1 VTALVEQ
8 VVAHRVV
15 LPLARPY
22 ELSFGTLR
30 HFDLC
35 LVRVRVDGREG
46 LGDCVALP
54 GYSAESA
61 DSVWA
66 RLGALAPPLVG
77 RPADGA
83 LAELEEGRARRPFAT
98 APLLTALETAVVPL
112 SVPEEVTV
120 ALVGTVAGHDAE
132 DAAADAG
139 RLVTEGHRTLKVK
152 VGFDPAMDA
161 RRVGRI
167 QARVAGEAVLRV
179 DANQAWGPA
188 EARAFS
194 ERVDPAGIEH
204 FEQPFPPAAWREMAE
219 LARTCPLP
227 LMLDESIESE
237 ADLER
242 TLELRCAQVVKFKL
256 AKAGGLSALEALV
269 LRAREGG
276 LRVVLGNGV
285 AGQVENLAE
294 ILLAAR
300 LVPTTGEMNGFTKPA
315 ARLLANPY
323 GTDRGRA
330 VVPAGYVPIID
341 EERVAAHEVARLDVR
356 ADEGIAAR
364 STFPAAGPR

>member
-1 VTALVEQ
+1 MTAIIEHIEAQ
-8 VVAHRVV
+8 RVV

-46 LGDCVALP
+46 LGDCVPLP
-54 GYSAESA
+54 GYSPESA
-61 DSVWA
+61 DTVWA
-66 RLGALAPPLVG
+66 GLGTLASPLAG
-77 RPADGA
+77 RPAVEA

-98 APLLTALETAVVPL
+98 APLLTALEAAVSPAVVPAGVA
-112 SVPEEVTV
+112 VP
-120 ALVGTVAGHDAE
+120 LVGTVGGHDDEQAAG
-132 DAAADAG
+132 DAV
-139 RLVTEGHRTLKVK
+139 RLLAEGHRTLKVK
-152 VGFDPAMDA
+152 VGFDPVADA

-167 QARVAGEAVLRV
+167 QAAVAGEALLRV

-188 EARAFS
+188 EARAFA

-204 FEQPFPPAAWREMAE
+204 FEQPFPPAAWEETAE

-242 TLELRCAQVVKFKL
+242 TLELGCAQVVKFKL
-256 AKAGGLSALEALV
+256 AKAGGLAALEALV
-269 LRAREGG
+269 RRAQAGG

-285 AGQVENLAE
+285 AGDVENLAE

-300 LVPTTGEMNGFTKPA
+300 LVATTGEMNGFAKPTT
-315 ARLLANPY
+315 RLLANPY
-323 GTDRGRA
+323 AIDRGSA
-330 VVPAGYVPIID
+330 VVPAGHIPVLD
-341 EERVAAHEVARLDVR
+341 EERVTAHEVARLEVR
-356 ADEGIAAR
+356 AGDGIAAY
-364 STFPAAGPR
+364 STLPVAGPR